1 MRKLAVCLLIAF
13 SGQGYAQSRAET
25 DEWSLDLFIVGPK
38 HYVFEGGASARN
50 DGGGGIGLTLAHNL
64 NDYVAV
70 GLDATLS
77 EFGYRASVAPGAGNA
92 AAGFQSEGSMETA
105 GLRAHVTWNLLAR
118 PVTPFLS
125 AGAGVVFLDSNLDS
139 DPPANAC
146 WIYPWH
152 GEVCSDKAPKSNLA
166 RFTYGFGAGMRF
178 DLPRDLGFIRAM
190 VGGEWI
196 HIPEALS
203 PVGYVQFRADFG
215 LRF

>member
-1 MRKLAVCLLIAF
+1 MNRLVFSMVVLLAGPALADTR
-13 SGQGYAQSRAET
+13 AQT
-25 DEWSLDLFIVGPK
+25 NEWSLDLFIVGPK

-64 NDYVAV
+64 NDYFAV
-70 GLDATLS
+70 GLDAMLS

-92 AAGFQSEGSMETA
+92 AAAFQSEGSMETA
-105 GLRAHVTWNLLAR
+105 ALRAHVTWNLRAR
-118 PVTPFLS
+118 PVTPFLT
-125 AGAGVVFLDSNLDS
+125 AGAGVVFLDSNLDA
-139 DPPANAC
+139 DAPANAC

>member
-1 MRKLAVCLLIAF
+1 MLVLLSGPALAEWR
-13 SGQGYAQSRAET
+13 GQT
-25 DEWSLDLFIVGPK
+25 NEWSLDLFIVGPK
-38 HYVFEGGASARN
+38 NYVFESGASARN

-64 NDYVAV
+64 SDYFAV

-77 EFGYRASVAPGAGNA
+77 EFGYRASVAPGAGNT

-105 GLRAHVTWNLLAR
+105 ALRAHVTWNLLAR
-118 PVTPFLS
+118 PVTPFLT
-125 AGAGVVFLDSNLDS
+125 AGAGVVFLDTNLDS
-139 DPPANAC
+139 DAPANAC

-152 GEVCSDKAPKSNLA
+152 GEVCSDKAPRSNLA
-166 RFTYGFGAGMRF
+166 RLTYGFGAGMRF

-190 VGGEWI
+190 AGGEWI

>member
-1 MRKLAVCLLIAF
+1 MSRIILLLFCIAATPAA
-13 SGQGYAQSRAET
+13 AQLRADT
-25 DEWSLDLFIVGPK
+25 NEWSLDLFIVGPK
-38 HYVFEGGASARN
+38 NYVFEGGASARN

-64 NDYVAV
+64 NDYFAV

-92 AAGFQSEGSMETA
+92 ATGFQSEGSMETA

-196 HIPEALS
+196 RIPEALS